1 MIFHENCSHENCL
14 LADNSHDIRVS
25 YLISWKIRERVSQN
39 LSPAAVV
46 IDALRVNQ
54 NKIYCL
60 HAGHFC
66 SFLSSADWFLL
77 NYIFKI
83 NLFVIPSE
91 CKTCV
96 WIQIRADFSKGL
108 IWAQTV

>member
-1 MIFHENCSHENCL
+1 MIYHTLS
-14 LADNSHDIRVS
+14 SS
-25 YLISWKIRERVSQN
+25 KIRNDMSQN
-39 LSPAAVV
+39 WLSVAVE
-46 IDALRVNQ
+46 IGALRVNQ

-66 SFLSSADWFLL
+66 SFLSSADWFQ

-91 CKTCV
+91 CQTKFFDPDQSRLFSWPYMRPNCLGSFS
-96 WIQIRADFSKGL
+96 ADDYK
-108 IWAQTV
+108 